1 MQIVINAGG
10 LGTRLWPLSSNKLPK
25 QFSTLIGDK
34 SLLQTT
40 YYRLLRHFGVENIWV
55 NTNHQFTELVKTQL
69 PEIPLKNILSE
80 PERRDT
86 FAAVAG
92 HAAVVA
98 GYTSEDE
105 NILFVHSDHNIE
117 PSSSVENLVKA
128 FKKIDNSLSAKEFPL
143 IIAGIKPTTPSS
155 QFGYIQISPND
166 KQNSFANPV
175 KVESFKEKP
184 DLETAKEFL
193 KAGNYLWNFGSF
205 AFRYIN
211 LKQILESV
219 SPQSVSVLE
228 SFRLNKKII
237 PDGFSNLVKNSFD
250 YEVIEKID
258 NLGVIAIELE
268 TWEDIG
274 NYEVLLKYL
283 DEASNLDTSLT
294 ANQIQISGSGN
305 RYKIQD
311 KVKKIAFVGV
321 SNLLVVETKN
331 GLLIIDPQKSGE
343 IKKISEYFETK

>member
-40 YYRLLRHFGVENIWV
+40 YYRLLSHFGAENIWV

-98 GYTSEDE
+98 GFTSEDE

-117 PSSSVENLVKA
+117 PLSSVENLVKA
-128 FKKIDNSLSAKEFPL
+128 FKRIDSSLTANQFPL
-143 IIAGIKPTTPSS
+143 IIAGIKPTSPSS
-155 QFGYIQISPND
+155 QFGYIEIGQEN
-166 KQNSFANPV
+166 KQESLLNPV
-175 KVESFKEKP
+175 KVQSFKEKP
-184 DLETAKEFL
+184 DLATATEFL
-193 KAGNYLWNFGSF
+193 KSGNYLWNFGTF
-205 AFRYIN
+205 AFKYSS
-211 LKQILESV
+211 LVKILEQV
-219 SPQSVSVLE
+219 SSQSCPILE
-228 SFRLNKKII
+228 TFRMDKKIL
-237 PDGFSNLVKNSFD
+237 PEGFKSLVKNSFD

-258 NLGVIAIELE
+258 NLGVVAVELE

-283 DEASNLDTSLT
+283 DKAADLGSDSKSH
-294 ANQIQISGSGN
+294 QVQISGTGN
-305 RYKIQD
+305 RIKIQD
-311 KVKKIAFVGV
+311 KTKKIAFVGV
-321 SNLLVVETKN
+321 SDLLVVETEN
-331 GLLIIDPQKSGE
+331 GLLIINPQKSGE
-343 IKKISEYFETK
+343 IKKVSEYFESK

>member
-10 LGTRLWPLSSNKLPK
+10 LGTRLWPLSSNQLPK

-40 YYRLLRHFGVENIWV
+40 YYRLLSHFGAENIWV

-69 PEIPLKNILSE
+69 PEIPLQNILSE

-98 GYTSEDE
+98 GFTGVDE
-105 NILFVHSDHNIE
+105 NILFVNSDHNIE
-117 PSSSVENLVKA
+117 PHSSVENLVNA
-128 FKKIDNSLSAKEFPL
+128 FKKIDASLSAGEFGL

-155 QFGYIQISPND
+155 QFGYIEIGQTSKEKSLIS
-166 KQNSFANPV
+166 PV

-184 DLETAKEFL
+184 DLATATQFL

-205 AFRYIN
+205 AFKYSN
-211 LKQILESV
+211 LKQILVSV
-219 SPQSVSVLE
+219 SPHSVDILE
-228 SFRLNKKII
+228 SFRIQKKIL
-237 PDGFSNLVKNSFD
+237 PFGFKSLVKNSFD
-250 YEVIEKID
+250 YEVIEKVD

-283 DEASNLDTSLT
+283 NEAEDLSQDCKGNHVE
-294 ANQIQISGSGN
+294 ISGSGN
-305 RYKIQD
+305 RIKVQD
-311 KVKKIAFVGV
+311 KTKNIAFVGV
-321 SNLLVVETKN
+321 SDLLVVETEN
-331 GLLIIDPQKSGE
+331 GLLIINPQKSGE
-343 IKKISEYFETK
+343 IKKVSQYFENK